1 MIAFTTS
8 ERITLRTIIAILF
21 KAEDKDIP
29 EREVI
34 DVIAKFLS
42 LVISL
47 IVLAFKFSGS
57 VSLPSFGTS
66 LFPMHRNAFSH
77 AYFPNSN

>member
-1 MIAFTTS
+1 VY
-8 ERITLRTIIAILF
+8 
-21 KAEDKDIP
+21 KDIP

-34 DVIAKFLS
+34 DIIAKFLN

-47 IVLAFKFSGS
+47 IVLAFKFSVS

-77 AYFPNSN
+77 A

>member
-8 ERITLRTIIAILF
+8 ERTMLRTIIARMF
-21 KAEDKDIP
+21 NAVDKDIP

-42 LVISL
+42 LVISPM
-47 IVLAFKFSGS
+47 VLAFKFSVS
-57 VSLPSFGTS
+57 VSLPSFGTL

-77 AYFPNSN
+77 AYLPNSN